1 MKGIR
6 RVLAWI
12 TIIVI
17 VGLVITTFV
26 FGITGSAYTLSML
39 GVTMGVSVLLW
50 VLLWFMKVL
59 ENRNHDRSV
68 QHENKLHE
76 NEPHPETEEED

>member
-1 MKGIR
+1 MEVLR

-17 VGLVITTFV
+17 VGLVIATFV
-26 FGITGSAYTLSML
+26 LGINGSPYTFGLF
-39 GVTMGVSVLLW
+39 GVTMGITILLW

-59 ENRNHDRSV
+59 ENKN
-68 QHENKLHE
+68 NK
-76 NEPHPETEEED
+76 NMEEELKGNQKEKSDSES